1 MMELVD
7 MLGLGSS
14 SLKSRGS
21 SPLFGKNLFEISIW
35 LLLINFVK
43 NKKAE
48 KEKKS

>member
-21 SPLFGKNLFEISIW
+21 SPLFGKNNFLCQ
-35 LLLINFVK
+35 LIINYA
-43 NKKAE
+43 KK
-48 KEKKS
+48 KE